1 MNSKNISKIAV
12 FGSAKENLSKK
23 IYKVSEEVGQ
33 EIAKSKNVLLTG
45 AATGVS
51 RYAAKGA
58 KGGKGMVI
66 GISPTSS
73 NSERELYDISF
84 DDIDFLVH
92 TGMGYKGRNVV
103 SVRSCDGMIVING
116 NFGTLSE
123 IAIGEGENKP
133 IVAIEGTG
141 GCADAIKSI
150 FSKLNPKYKHFSTA
164 SNAKNA
170 VNAIISMIKLV
181 NQ

>member
-1 MNSKNISKIAV
+1 MNSKYIYKIAV
-12 FGSAKENLSKK
+12 FGSAREDLSKN
-23 IYKVSEEVGQ
+23 IYKIAEEAGK
-33 EIAKSKNVLLTG
+33 EIAKSKNILITG

-51 RYAAKGA
+51 RYAAKGS
-58 KGGKGMVI
+58 KGGNGVVV

-133 IVAIEGTG
+133 IVVIKGTG
-141 GCADAIKSI
+141 GCADAAKDI
-150 FSKLNPKYKHFSTA
+150 FNKLNPKYKYFSTA
-164 SNAKNA
+164 SNAKDA
-170 VNAIISMIKLV
+170 VKLVVNMIKLM
-181 NQ
+181 N